1 MDRETTL
8 HGLERTAWLQ
18 DLLVMIGDVWPND
31 PVGAIAVAA
40 NEGRVLGLNRR
51 VWYLEVSSL
60 GSSMFYRLLC
70 YLDCTSTI

>member
-1 MDRETTL
+1 M
-8 HGLERTAWLQ
+8 
-18 DLLVMIGDVWPND
+18 GDVWPND